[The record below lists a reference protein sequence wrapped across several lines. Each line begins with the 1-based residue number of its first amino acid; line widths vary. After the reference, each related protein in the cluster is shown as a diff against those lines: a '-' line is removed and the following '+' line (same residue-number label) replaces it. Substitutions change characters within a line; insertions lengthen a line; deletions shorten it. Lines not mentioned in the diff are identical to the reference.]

1 MADRNITDQSFSCI
15 NVYAQNIGLELSEE
29 FLPGVLSNT
38 ELLNNYAKLL
48 ENQPLS
54 ETDDEPAYEY
64 VP

>member
-1 MADRNITDQSFSCI
+1 MADLNLVDKSFSCI
-15 NVYAQNIGLELSEE
+15 DVYAKNIRLELSEE

-38 ELLNNYAKLL
+38 ELLNNYTKLL

-54 ETDDEPAYEY
+54 DTDDEPAYEY